1 MAAIST
7 LLLAVFSLF
16 CDICEIPASK
26 DVENPNIVQQADLIF
41 SDENKKSETG
51 ENQTIQTVQPRIES
65 MR

>member
-16 CDICEIPASK
+16 CDICGIPASK
-26 DVENPNIVQQADLIF
+26 DEKDPNIVQQTDLMF
-41 SDENKKSETG
+41 LDENKKSETG

-65 MR
+65 TL